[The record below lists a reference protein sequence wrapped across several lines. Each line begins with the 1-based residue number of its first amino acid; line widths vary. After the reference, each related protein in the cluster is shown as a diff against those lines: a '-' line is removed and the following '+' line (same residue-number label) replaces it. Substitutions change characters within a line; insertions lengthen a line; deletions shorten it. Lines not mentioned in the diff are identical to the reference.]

1 VPPQWHTDVDY
12 LKLVDFLGDSV
23 PTGASVPI
31 SLVEAPLSGST
42 AYFPNPANTEFG
54 DGSDPLSTTV
64 NFIDGS
70 GGQANGN
77 SSHALDQARHF
88 FGNTISV
95 APAANE
101 VTIYEANDYLDSILK
116 SGNAFGNT
124 DAPVPQN
131 FRVQNFSW
139 MASFE
144 NENADREALRRFDFV
159 IDRDNITAVVAL
171 SANNL
176 SPMPE
181 LLSHSYNAIAVGRS
195 DGIHAPGLT
204 NLSSYGVG
212 RSKPDLVAPLPET
225 SFTASSTSSVATM
238 LHSASFVQGTDAANS
253 VVMKAIL
260 LTGATKDEFPGWSQ
274 FDGGSVWHPL
284 DDTFG
289 AGELNAFNSYVVAAS
304 GQTAGSTGVPTPV
317 SRHGWDYQS
326 IDSGDELLYD
336 FVIPAGST
344 ATELSIVLTWN
355 AIINSPFHVGVPV
368 LADLN
373 LELVDSLDVTL
384 DFDLGDGHLDGLSD
398 SAVDNVE
405 HLYLTD
411 LAAGTYTLKV
421 SSSDPSATDFGLA
434 WRTATLLDTPS
445 ADFDEDGDVD
455 GGDFLAWQRG
465 YHTLINATH
474 AQGDADGDGDVDS
487 DDLAVFSSTYG
498 NFTPPPALAATA
510 VPEPSVLALLA
521 LGLLMR
527 LGGRGCRNPASR

>member
-1 VPPQWHTDVDY
+1 VV
-12 LKLVDFLGDSV
+12 G
-23 PTGASVPI
+23 
-31 SLVEAPLSGST
+31 LSK
-42 AYFPNPANTEFG
+42 NN
-54 DGSDPLSTTV
+54 V
-64 NFIDGS
+64 I
-70 GGQANGN
+70 
-77 SSHALDQARHF
+77 
-88 FGNTISV
+88 
-95 APAANE
+95 AA
-101 VTIYEANDYLDSILK
+101 
-116 SGNAFGNT
+116 
-124 DAPVPQN
+124 Q
-131 FRVQNFSW
+131 
-139 MASFE
+139 
-144 NENADREALRRFDFV
+144 
-159 IDRDNITAVVAL
+159 
-171 SANNL
+171 
-176 SPMPE
+176 PE
-181 LLSHSYNAIAVGRS
+181 LLSHSYNAIAVGS
-195 DGIHAPGLT
+195 QYGKHAPGLT
-204 NLSSYGVG
+204 DLSSYGVG
-212 RSKPDLVAPLPET
+212 RSKPDIVGPRSTT
-225 SFTASSTSSVATM
+225 SESTSITSSVATM
-238 LHSASFVQGTDAANS
+238 LHSAPFVQGTDAANS
-253 VVMKAIL
+253 VVMKAML
-260 LTGATKDEFPGWSQ
+260 LTGATKDDLETGQDLPYNWSQ

-289 AGELNAFNSYVVAAS
+289 AGELNAYNSYLVAAS
-304 GQTAGSTGVPTPV
+304 GQTTGSSTEEVPTLV

-326 IDSGDELLYD
+326 IDSGSELFYD

-355 AIINSPFHVGVPV
+355 AIINSANFNSGVPV

-421 SSSDPSATDFGLA
+421 SSNDPTATDFGLA
-434 WRTATLLDTPS
+434 WRTATLFDTPS

-455 GGDFLAWQRG
+455 GADFLSWQRNSN
-465 YHTLINATH
+465 TLINATH

-527 LGGRGCRNPASR
+527 LGGRGCRDPASR